1 MFGVQRSFPRSVAAV
16 HTPGLDDPR
25 PSNGPTA
32 LWKDKSPLYCGFL
45 ESVEPNT
52 SALCWLVYDS
62 HEDDGLPDDNALWVG
77 ERDFFHVPSVAM
89 CGV

>member
-1 MFGVQRSFPRSVAAV
+1 MAV
-16 HTPGLDDPR
+16 IYTPGLDDPR

-32 LWKDKSPLYCGFL
+32 LCKDISLLYCGFL

-52 SALCWLVYDS
+52 SALYWLMYDS
-62 HEDDGLPDDNALWVG
+62 HEYAGLPDDDALWVG
-77 ERDFFHVPSVAM
+77 KRNFFHVPSVAM